1 LKNDAAACKIIRYR
15 MARLAWFA
23 LSNAASVGVG
33 VSAPESTGICQFY
46 HNRVPEYLFSISDTS
61 ETISCMETTP
71 PNMTMVYIPSASVAN
86 SQCVLP
92 I

>member
-1 LKNDAAACKIIRYR
+1 MKNDAAACKIIRYR
-15 MARLAWFA
+15 MARLVWFA

-33 VSAPESTGICQFY
+33 VSALESTGIYHFY
-46 HNRVPEYLFSISDTS
+46 HNRVPEYLFSSSDTS
-61 ETISCMETTP
+61 ETMSRMETAP
-71 PNMTMVYIPSASVAN
+71 PNMTMVCVPSASVTN

>member
-1 LKNDAAACKIIRYR
+1 LKNDASACKVIRYR
-15 MARLAWFA
+15 MAHLIWFA

-33 VSAPESTGICQFY
+33 ISALVSRGICHFY

-71 PNMTMVYIPSASVAN
+71 PNMNMVYVPSASVTS
-86 SQCVLP
+86 SQCVLSV
-92 I
+92 

>member
-1 LKNDAAACKIIRYR
+1 LKNDAAVCKIIRYR
-15 MARLAWFA
+15 VARLVWFA

-33 VSAPESTGICQFY
+33 VSALESTGIYNFY

-71 PNMTMVYIPSASVAN
+71 PNMTIVCVLSALVTN